1 MNSDI
6 RYKGHLQLAG
16 IGPEGQ
22 RRLEKASVLV
32 IGAGGLASA
41 ALEYLAA
48 AGTGRIGIVD
58 PDIVELSNLQ
68 RQILYTD
75 ADTGLPKAV
84 CASRRIADNAPPKPV
99 GPARRIASLNPS
111 VETIVFESRFD
122 DSTSGAILAAAPWDV
137 ALDCT
142 DSYTSKLTVAR
153 AMARARLPYVYGAVG
168 RFGGQV
174 MTVLPGHACYGCL
187 YGDGLPGDNAEGSCA
202 GAGIFSGVVGL
213 TAMVQACEAMK
224 IAGGFG
230 SPLAD
235 RLLTIDTF
243 TMTFTTVAIER
254 DQKCPVCNI

>member
-6 RYKGHLQLAG
+6 RYKGHLQLAA

-32 IGAGGLASA
+32 VGAGGLASA

-84 CASRRIADNAPPKPV
+84 CA
-99 GPARRIASLNPS
+99 ARRIASLNPS
-111 VETIVFESRFD
+111 VETMVFESRFD
-122 DSTSGAILAAAPWDV
+122 DSTSGAILDAAPWDV

-230 SPLAD
+230 SPLSD

>member
-84 CASRRIADNAPPKPV
+84 CASRRIA
-99 GPARRIASLNPS
+99 SLNPS

-122 DSTSGAILAAAPWDV
+122 DSTSGAILGAAPWDA

-202 GAGIFSGVVGL
+202 GDGIFSGVVGL

>member
-84 CASRRIADNAPPKPV
+84 CASRRIA
-99 GPARRIASLNPS
+99 SLNPS

-187 YGDGLPGDNAEGSCA
+187 YV
-202 GAGIFSGVVGL
+202 F
-213 TAMVQACEAMK
+213 TEAIISSKVKTLSFDK
-224 IAGGFG
+224 ILLDKIEL
-230 SPLAD
+230 SPFWI
-235 RLLTIDTF
+235 RSI
-243 TMTFTTVAIER
+243 
-254 DQKCPVCNI
+254 NIR

>member
-75 ADTGLPKAV
+75 ADTGLPKAI
-84 CASRRIADNAPPKPV
+84 CA
-99 GPARRIASLNPS
+99 ARRIASLNPS
-111 VETIVFESRFD
+111 VETMIFESRFD
-122 DSTSGAILAAAPWDV
+122 DSTSGEILGAAPWDV

-142 DSYTSKLTVAR
+142 DSYTSKLAVAR

>member
-6 RYKGHLQLAG
+6 RYKGHLQLAA

-84 CASRRIADNAPPKPV
+84 CA
-99 GPARRIASLNPS
+99 ARRIASLSPS
-111 VETIVFESRFD
+111 VEAMVFENRFD
-122 DSTSGAILAAAPWDV
+122 NSTAGAILAAAPWDV

-168 RFGGQV
+168 HFGGQV

-213 TAMVQACEAMK
+213 TAMIQACEAMK

>member
-6 RYKGHLQLAG
+6 RYKGHLQLAA

-32 IGAGGLASA
+32 VGAGGLASA

-84 CASRRIADNAPPKPV
+84 CA
-99 GPARRIASLNPS
+99 GRRIASLNPS
-111 VETIVFESRFD
+111 VETMVFESRFD
-122 DSTSGAILAAAPWDV
+122 DSTSGAILGAAPWDV

-230 SPLAD
+230 SPLSD

>member
-6 RYKGHLQLAG
+6 RYKGHLQLAA

-32 IGAGGLASA
+32 VGAGGLASA

-84 CASRRIADNAPPKPV
+84 CA
-99 GPARRIASLNPS
+99 GRRIASLNPS
-111 VETIVFESRFD
+111 VETMVFESRFD
-122 DSTSGAILAAAPWDV
+122 DSTSGAILDAAPWDV

-230 SPLAD
+230 SPLSD

>member
-22 RRLEKASVLV
+22 RRLENASVLV
-32 IGAGGLASA
+32 VGAGGLASA

-84 CASRRIADNAPPKPV
+84 CA
-99 GPARRIASLNPS
+99 ARRIASLNPS
-111 VETIVFESRFD
+111 VETTVFESRFE

-224 IAGGFG
+224 IAGDFG

>member
-48 AGTGRIGIVD
+48 AGTGHIGIVD

-84 CASRRIADNAPPKPV
+84 CA
-99 GPARRIASLNPS
+99 ARRIASLNPS
-111 VETIVFESRFD
+111 VKTMVFESRFD
-122 DSTSGAILAAAPWDV
+122 DSTSGAILGAAPWDV

-153 AMARARLPYVYGAVG
+153 AMACARLPYVYGAVG

>member
-84 CASRRIADNAPPKPV
+84 CASRRIASIRPQARYSPP
-99 GPARRIASLNPS
+99 R
-111 VETIVFESRFD
+111 
-122 DSTSGAILAAAPWDV
+122 
-137 ALDCT
+137 
-142 DSYTSKLTVAR
+142 
-153 AMARARLPYVYGAVG
+153 
-168 RFGGQV
+168 
-174 MTVLPGHACYGCL
+174 PG
-187 YGDGLPGDNAEGSCA
+187 
-202 GAGIFSGVVGL
+202 
-213 TAMVQACEAMK
+213 M
-224 IAGGFG
+224 
-230 SPLAD
+230 
-235 RLLTIDTF
+235 
-243 TMTFTTVAIER
+243 
-254 DQKCPVCNI
+254 

>member
-6 RYKGHLQLAG
+6 RYKGHLQLAA

-58 PDIVELSNLQ
+58 RDIVELSNLQ

-84 CASRRIADNAPPKPV
+84 CA
-99 GPARRIASLNPS
+99 ARRIASLNPS
-111 VETIVFESRFD
+111 VETMAFESRFD
-122 DSTSGAILAAAPWDV
+122 DSTSGAILGAAPWDV

>member
-58 PDIVELSNLQ
+58 PDTVELSNLQ

-75 ADTGLPKAV
+75 ADTGLPKTV
-84 CASRRIADNAPPKPV
+84 CA
-99 GPARRIASLNPS
+99 ARRIASLNPS
-111 VETIVFESRFD
+111 VETMVFESRFD
-122 DSTSGAILAAAPWDV
+122 DSTSGAILGAAPWDV

-142 DSYTSKLTVAR
+142 DSYTSKLAVAR